1 MAAFADIILLLG
13 QVFGLAAAP
22 AAVTGFFMRN
32 GGTPPRG
39 FARAFKLAYAPWLL
53 TMAAF
58 AGFQWYWMSI
68 LRYPAGEAPIIVT
81 LALLGLGG
89 YGAVHFIRLADGKA

>member
-1 MAAFADIILLLG
+1 MAAFADIVLLLG

-22 AAVTGFFMRN
+22 AAITGFFMRA

-53 TMAAF
+53 TMAVF
-58 AGFQWYWMSI
+58 AGFQWYWTAI
-68 LRYPAGEAPIIVT
+68 LNYPVGDAPLVVT
-81 LALLGLGG
+81 LALLGIGA
-89 YGAVHFIRLADGKA
+89 YGSVYFVRLADRKA

>member
-22 AAVTGFFMRN
+22 AAITGFFMRA
-32 GGTPPRG
+32 GGTPSRG

-53 TMAAF
+53 TMAMF
-58 AGFQWYWMSI
+58 AGFQWYWSSI
-68 LRYPAGEAPIIVT
+68 LGYPIGEVPIVVT
-81 LALLGLGG
+81 FAMLGLGG
-89 YGAVHFIRLADGKA
+89 YGAVYFVRLADRRV